1 LIQIFDFQNDFLSQI
16 FLDMKVAIFGNIYRP
31 VIINSIK
38 VLFDF
43 FSEKQ
48 ISLMLDRDLYDFLS
62 QIGGY
67 SLENVE
73 KIENDNF
80 KADVAFSIGGDGTF
94 LNTAARIG
102 EKGIP
107 IIGINTGRLGF
118 LTDVSNDEI
127 IEALEALLAQQYRIE
142 ERTLLLVETSDGTPL
157 QYPYALNEVS
167 VLKQDSSSMISIN
180 ASVNGEL
187 IHTYQADGLLVST
200 PTGSTAYSMSVGGP
214 IVVPQAQNFILSPV
228 ASHSLN
234 VRPLIIPDNWSIDLE
249 VHSRTH
255 SYLVAL
261 DGRSKVLE
269 QTTQLHIAKAPFT
282 IKVVKQLQHTFFD
295 TLKKKLM
302 WGIDKRN

>member
-1 LIQIFDFQNDFLSQI
+1 
-16 FLDMKVAIFGNIYRP
+16 MRVVIFGNIYRP
-31 VIINSIK
+31 VIINCIK

-48 ISLMLDRDLYDFLS
+48 VTLMLDRDLYDFLL
-62 QIGGY
+62 QVGGY

-73 KIENDNF
+73 KIENDDF

-107 IIGINTGRLGF
+107 VIGVNTGRLGF

-127 IEALEALLAQQYRIE
+127 FDALEALMAGKYRIE
-142 ERTLLLVETSDGTPL
+142 ERTLLQVETSDGTPL

-269 QTTQLHIAKAPFT
+269 QTTQLHITKAPFT